1 MHNIYSENHNNHL
14 KMWKMEMDIFNS
26 LGTVNVIYFN
36 KKTRIQYLK
45 EAIEIYVPDDNIR
58 FKIQGGFEAFVSL
71 TEKKSFEIAKLAE
84 EIHEILGEFF
94 QDRFTTKGDNQ
105 YEFLSP
111 KLKIHDNKTELTH
124 EITLDTP
131 LPDEKISFT
140 CDNGI
145 KIRDVKSFKQYIESI
160 L

>member
-1 MHNIYSENHNNHL
+1 MYNIYSENHNNHL

-36 KKTRIQYLK
+36 RKARIQSLK

-84 EIHEILGEFF
+84 EIHEIIVKSFE
-94 QDRFTTKGDNQ
+94 DRFTTKVDNQ

-111 KLKIHDNKTELTH
+111 KFKIYDKKKELTH

-131 LPDEKISFT
+131 LPDLEISFT
-140 CDNGI
+140 CDNGV
-145 KIRDVKSFKQYIESI
+145 KINDVESFKSYIESI
-160 L
+160 